1 MDLQFWDPE
10 AGTVMGHLRNQY
22 NRVTSNKVQTAENA
36 RVCVCVCVCVLSHG
50 RSTHFILIYIIIAVL
65 DCKYFT

>member
-22 NRVTSNKVQTAENA
+22 NRVTSNKVQTAEN
-36 RVCVCVCVCVLSHG
+36 VCVCVCVCVCVEGADTLKMGHTVSPVPTAS
-50 RSTHFILIYIIIAVL
+50 R
-65 DCKYFT
+65 